1 MIKFLFLEGKI
12 YMSKISDN
20 ELNFIKGLKDTI
32 ENLSVVS
39 SYVLIPEET
48 CIIVVD
54 MTNGFVKEG
63 NSANENIL
71 KVNDDIADFITISR
85 GKKID
90 VFALADSQNKCH
102 YENEFILHNFHNNSE
117 DCQLTEEI
125 IEAGKI
131 TVINKNSSNGFL
143 EDEFKEKVLDKYIN
157 YIIVGCCTDI
167 CVQQLALTL
176 KAEFNRQNLVRRV
189 IVPKN
194 LVATY
199 DSVAHN
205 SEITQLMA
213 LYNMSINGIEV
224 VQKII

>member
-1 MIKFLFLEGKI
+1 
-12 YMSKISDN
+12 MSKIYDN
-20 ELNFIKGLKDTI
+20 ELNFIKNLKDTM

-54 MTNGFVKEG
+54 MTNAFVKQET
-63 NSANENIL
+63 SANEDIL
-71 KVNDDIADFITISR
+71 KLNDNIADFITISR

-90 VFALADSQNKCH
+90 VFALTDRNSEN
-102 YENEFILHNFHNNSE
+102 YSENESFTNSYYNNSE
-117 DCQLTEEI
+117 DYSLTEEI

-131 TVINKNSSNGFL
+131 TIINKNSSNGFL
-143 EDEFKEKVLDKYIN
+143 EDEFKEKLLYKYNN

-167 CVQQLALTL
+167 CVQQLALTM
-176 KAEFNRQNLVRRV
+176 KAEFNRQNMVKRV
-189 IVPKN
+189 IVPQN

-205 SEITQLMA
+205 REITQLMA

-224 VQKII
+224 VKKII